1 MPKLKSS
8 KKRLIVNQT
17 QRPRNR
23 AHMSAMRSAI
33 TAVDAASDVE
43 SAQTALKTAI
53 SVIDKTARKG
63 IVHRNTAARDKSR
76 LTKHVNSMA

>member
-8 KKRLIVNQT
+8 KKRLLINQSQKT
-17 QRPRNR
+17 RNR

-33 TAVDAASDVE
+33 KAVDAASDTE
-43 SAQTALKTAI
+43 TAQAALKTAI